1 MDPLKESQM
10 SRILTQLNG
19 WGSLLS
25 VPLRHETRVA
35 GGLEDVLQIS
45 ACSEAVSHG
54 RAGLL
59 LHLRRQILRYGEQS

>member
-19 WGSLLS
+19 WGSLTS
-25 VPLRHETRVA
+25 VPMWHETRVV
-35 GGLEDVLQIS
+35 GGLDDVLQIS
-45 ACSEAVSHG
+45 VSSEGVSHG

-59 LHLRRQILRYGEQS
+59 LQILRYGEQS

>member
-19 WGSLLS
+19 WGSLIS
-25 VPLRHETRVA
+25 VPMWHETHVA
-35 GGLEDVLQIS
+35 GGLDDVLQILVS
-45 ACSEAVSHG
+45 SEAVSHG

-59 LHLRRQILRYGEQS
+59 LQILRYGEQS